1 MREASNERDLK
12 KLLVNITMQLE
23 SIKRSYHTFNE
34 AQLELVKQYPQMV
47 RDELQRYEN
56 QLFTYFS
63 VGRNSDPNVESQ
75 NGLASASKET
85 VQVKIEEENEN
96 EEEAVVESSKCCC

>member
-1 MREASNERDLK
+1 MFSRCFWILLGNMRNIIENSAKSKFSNQIHDISSARG
-12 KLLVNITMQLE
+12 
-23 SIKRSYHTFNE
+23 
-34 AQLELVKQYPQMV
+34 